1 MKLKINGFD
10 TKIDFNNENINILVI
25 KDTRCF
31 SHIIETINNIINGEE
46 STEIFLLDN
55 EDNELN
61 MSKEMYLVIDLF
73 NIEYN
78 SKKIINKLY
87 EKISNNIEKIEE
99 IKFQNMVTNLRN
111 YIIQE
116 INELPFEFTMKNEI
130 DITEILKLYNLKI
143 DYVNYKGILE
153 KVEFLIDI
161 LATLRIS
168 NILVIPNLKLYLSEE
183 ELIELYKYSLYNEIK
198 LFLIEKDYTGKL
210 KYEKILLIDENF
222 DDISI

>member
-78 SKKIINKLY
+78 IMLLTLCLLLFISSLSIQFPSSNSLLNLSLSTSAISLESIEDFSNK
-87 EKISNNIEKIEE
+87 
-99 IKFQNMVTNLRN
+99 
-111 YIIQE
+111 
-116 INELPFEFTMKNEI
+116 
-130 DITEILKLYNLKI
+130 
-143 DYVNYKGILE
+143 
-153 KVEFLIDI
+153 
-161 LATLRIS
+161 LRIS
-168 NILVIPNLKLYLSEE
+168 SLFILSIVDSFTYISPLSSILSKYITSLLKHCFIITSFPFFF
-183 ELIELYKYSLYNEIK
+183 SC
-198 LFLIEKDYTGKL
+198 F
-210 KYEKILLIDENF
+210 
-222 DDISI
+222 

>member
-87 EKISNNIEKIEE
+87 EKISNNIEKMED

-161 LATLRIS
+161 LETLRIS
-168 NILVIPNLKLYLSEE
+168 NILVIPN
-183 ELIELYKYSLYNEIK
+183 
-198 LFLIEKDYTGKL
+198 
-210 KYEKILLIDENF
+210 
-222 DDISI
+222 

>member
-87 EKISNNIEKIEE
+87 EKISNNIEKMED

-222 DDISI
+222 GDISI

>member
-1 MKLKINGFD
+1 M
-10 TKIDFNNENINILVI
+10 
-25 KDTRCF
+25 
-31 SHIIETINNIINGEE
+31 
-46 STEIFLLDN
+46 
-55 EDNELN
+55 
-61 MSKEMYLVIDLF
+61 
-73 NIEYN
+73 
-78 SKKIINKLY
+78 Y
-87 EKISNNIEKIEE
+87 EKISNNIEKMED

>member
-87 EKISNNIEKIEE
+87 EKISNNIEKMED

>member
-87 EKISNNIEKIEE
+87 EKISNNIEKMED

-183 ELIELYKYSLYNEIK
+183 EFIELYKYSLYNEIK

>member
-10 TKIDFNNENINILVI
+10 TKISFSKENVNILI
-25 KDTRCF
+25 INDTKCF
-31 SHIIETINNIINGEE
+31 SHIIETINDIINGEE

-55 EDNELN
+55 EDNELKMN
-61 MSKEMYLVIDLF
+61 KEMYMVIDLF

-87 EKISNNIEKIEE
+87 EKIANNIEKMEDIE
-99 IKFQNMVTNLRN
+99 FQNMVTNLRN

-116 INELPFEFTMKNEI
+116 INELPFEFTMKDEI

-143 DYVNYKGILE
+143 DYLNYKSVLE

-161 LATLRIS
+161 LATLKIS
-168 NILVIPNLKLYLSEE
+168 NILVIPNLKLYLSDE
-183 ELIELYKYSLYNEIK
+183 ELIELYKYSLYNEIN
-198 LFLIEKDYTGKL
+198 LFLIEKDYTSKL
-210 KYEKILLIDENF
+210 KYEKILLIDESF
-222 DDISI
+222 EDISI

>member
-31 SHIIETINNIINGEE
+31 SHIIEIINNIINGEE

-87 EKISNNIEKIEE
+87 EKISNNIEKMED

-222 DDISI
+222 GDISI